1 MLTNLK
7 KIKAD
12 LWIFDNDGTLYPS
25 PKNLELSVVALMNSY
40 IAEFYG
46 IRKEN
51 APKKR
56 RDILKRHG
64 TKYTLVALK
73 NEGVDENHFI
83 QNTYLAIKPGEYGI
97 TQNLKLRKLISSLEG
112 EKIVITNNPS
122 QFAKLILES
131 LGIIDLF
138 SGIIGMKELN
148 YIQKPDA
155 RAFGV
160 LQTFLKDGKKIIF
173 IDDELDNIKEA
184 KKIGCT
190 TILVGNQHSN
200 RGTSDFYVHSLT

>member
-7 KIKAD
+7 EIKAD
-12 LWIFDNDGTLYPS
+12 LWVFDNDGTLYPN
-25 PKNLELSVVALMNSY
+25 PKDLELSVVALMNSY

-46 IRKEN
+46 IRKED

-56 RDILKRHG
+56 HDILKKHG

-83 QNTYLAIKPGEYGI
+83 QSTYLAIKPGEYGI

-112 EKIVITNNPS
+112 EKIVMTNNPS
-122 QFAKLILES
+122 QFAELILKS
-131 LGIIDLF
+131 LGIRDLF

-148 YIQKPDA
+148 YIQKPNT
-155 RAFGV
+155 RAFEI
-160 LQTFLKDGKKIIF
+160 LQIFLKNGKKVIF
-173 IDDELDNIKEA
+173 IDDELDNIKIA
-184 KKIGCT
+184 KQIGCK
-190 TILVGNQHSN
+190 TILVGKQHL
-200 RGTSDFYVHSLT
+200 GQKISDFHICSLV